1 MINRTTVLAHTGN
14 TDSQMLFWTGK
25 IHSAD
30 RQSCE
35 NYQQPHTNIYILYL
49 TVKVVVAPGNTPSVG
64 VGIFFNLSKRIQ
76 INKNSI
82 IKKTK
87 TNLSAREYS

>member
-1 MINRTTVLAHTGN
+1 MINHTTVVAHTGN
-14 TDSQMLFWTGK
+14 TDSQMLVLTDK

-35 NYQQPHTNIYILYL
+35 NYQQPHTNIYILYI
-49 TVKVVVAPGNTPSVG
+49 TVKVVVCPGNTPSVG
-64 VGIFFNLSKRIQ
+64 VGIFFKLSKRIQ

-87 TNLSAREYS
+87 TNLSAHEHS